1 MKCPSCEAINSASRK
16 DCEFCSA
23 ALQPQ
28 TGPAGEAL
36 PAPAQVSFA
45 QDALNL
51 FGELNSTKSS
61 GFNFLAFLFP
71 IAYLFGYGAKDTTQK
86 LGLIILVPVLVES
99 ILSRLSLMAAV
110 VLGYAVLGWVIYL
123 SVLVATRTQALVNK
137 NNKFDMGQAVV
148 AQVVYIIAY
157 VIASLV

>member
-1 MKCPSCEAINSASRK
+1 MKCPSCGAINSASLK

-23 ALQPQ
+23 ELQPQ
-28 TGPAGEAL
+28 TGPAGETL
-36 PAPAQVSFA
+36 PPPAPVSFA

-51 FGELNSTKSS
+51 FGEMNSAKSS

-71 IAYLFGYGAKDTTQK
+71 IAFLFGYGAKETAKK

-123 SVLVATRTQALVNK
+123 SVLVATRTPSLVK
-137 NNKFDMGQAVV
+137 KDNKFDMGQAVV
-148 AQVVYIIAY
+148 AQVVYLIAY
-157 VIASLV
+157 TIASLL